1 MAGARPSKIVVC
13 GVGLIGGS
21 FALAVKEYF
30 AARREKSALAGRC
43 DELHIVGM
51 GRTRAPLEQALQLG
65 VIDEIATDWASALQ
79 GADLV
84 LLGMPVGQMEAV
96 LRAMA
101 PHLDAH
107 TLVTDGGSTKSDV
120 VAAARA
126 ALGEKIGQFVPGH
139 PIAGAEKSGVAA
151 ARADLYV
158 GKRVVLTPLP
168 ENAPESV
175 RAVRAA
181 WETCGAKVSELA
193 PEEHDRVFAAVSH
206 LPHLLAFALVHDL
219 ALRDNADQLFGF
231 AASGFRDFTRIASS
245 HPEMWRDIC
254 IANRNALLKELDAY
268 MAELLRTRVLLASAD
283 SAGLEAMFATAR
295 TRRDA
300 WLDTL
305 NTQGK

>member
-1 MAGARPSKIVVC
+1 MTGKLVIC

-21 FALAVKEYF
+21 FALALK
-30 AARREKSALAGRC
+30 AALGPRC
-43 DELHIVGM
+43 PHIVGM
-51 GRTRAPLEQALQLG
+51 GRTRAPLEQARQLG
-65 VIDEIATDWASALQ
+65 VIDAIATDWAEALQ

-96 LRAMA
+96 MRAMV
-101 PHLDAH
+101 PHLEAH
-107 TLVTDGGSTKSDV
+107 TLVTDGGSTKADV

-126 ALGEKIGQFVPGH
+126 VFGPKVGQFIPGH

-151 ARADLYV
+151 ANSDLYV

-175 RAVRAA
+175 VAVRTV
-181 WETCGAKVSELA
+181 WELCGARVSELRA
-193 PEEHDRVFAAVSH
+193 DEHDRVFAAVSH

-219 ALRDNADQLFGF
+219 AGRHNADQLFGF

-254 IANRNALLKELDAY
+254 LANRKALLQELDAY
-268 MAELLRTRVLLASAD
+268 MTELIRTRVLLASAD
-283 SAGLEAMFATAR
+283 SSGLEKMFATAR
-295 TRRDA
+295 SRRDA
-300 WLDTL
+300 WLDSL
-305 NTQGK
+305 GK